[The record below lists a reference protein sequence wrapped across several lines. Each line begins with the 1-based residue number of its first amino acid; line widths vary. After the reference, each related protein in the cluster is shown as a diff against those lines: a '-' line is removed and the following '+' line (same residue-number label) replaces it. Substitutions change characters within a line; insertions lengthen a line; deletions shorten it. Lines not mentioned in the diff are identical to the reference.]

1 MVLLWPPINGA
12 YTELFSGLSSD
23 ITVEESGTLST
34 ANFQSTR
41 AVVMA
46 DVNI

>member
-12 YTELFSGLSSD
+12 YTELFSGLSPD

-34 ANFQSTR
+34 ANSQSTR
-41 AVVMA
+41 AVIEA
-46 DVNI
+46 DMNI